1 MNKLISALI
10 ATVFASALS
19 FNAIAAK
26 HMGGAPTE
34 APAGM
39 QHKEMH
45 KEMNTEKKMEKKE
58 EKEEKKAVKK
68 EEKKDEKAGK

>member
-1 MNKLISALI
+1 MNKLIPALI

-39 QHKEMH
+39 QHKEMN

-58 EKEEKKAVKK
+58 EKKAVKK
-68 EEKKDEKAGK
+68 EVKKEEKAGK

>member
-26 HMGGAPTE
+26 HMGAAPAE

-39 QHKEMH
+39 QN

-58 EKEEKKAVKK
+58 EKKAVKK
-68 EEKKDEKAGK
+68 EVKKE

>member
-39 QHKEMH
+39 QHKEM
-45 KEMNTEKKMEKKE
+45 NTEKKMEKKE